1 MIPLLEPLFQ
11 GELAP
16 FGERLQCSGVPP
28 ADALPATALCDAGT
42 LGDLLHRYGSRVW
55 HLGAGARRDLR
66 PLASTWTLRYL
77 AALVPPV
84 AAAASV
90 LGHVFPVALQD
101 LWIRFDSQGLVRD
114 FHLRGLG
121 GAMPQAG
128 TAARYGPLVMD
139 HCAPLFAAMERHT
152 RLPAKVPWSN
162 AARHLEAVLEQ
173 AAALAP
179 QQPRTAHDA
188 AQLLHSPHWASQ
200 PPRTNPLYRAPRHV
214 RVARA
219 DGGWGDVPLHREC
232 CLYHLL
238 PGDGYCGRCPL
249 DPRHRPAQAKTQAQL
264 QEPSGPAPLRAS
276 AVP

>member
-16 FGERLQCSGVPP
+16 FGERLQCSDPPP
-28 ADALPATALCDAGT
+28 ADALPATALCEAET
-42 LGDLLHRYGSRVW
+42 LGDLLHRYGSHVW
-55 HLGAGARRDLR
+55 KLDAGARRDLR

-121 GAMPQAG
+121 QAMPGSA

-200 PPRTNPLYRAPRHV
+200 PPRANPLYRAPRHV
-214 RVARA
+214 RIARA
-219 DGGWGDVPLHREC
+219 DGECDDVPLHREC

-249 DPRHRPAQAKTQAQL
+249 DPRHRPAQAEAQAQP
-264 QEPSGPAPLRAS
+264 QEPSSPAPRRAS